1 MHLHLGG
8 HLSWYAPERAAH
20 LDLPLDGPRRL
31 LDLLDALGVPAAEIA
46 VVLVNRR
53 PVLLGEATVEDADR
67 ADLYPPVGGGKP
79 GP

>member
-20 LDLPLDGPRRL
+20 LQLPLDGPRPLR
-31 LDLLDALGVPAAEIA
+31 DLLDALGVPAAEIA

-53 PVLLGEATVEDADR
+53 PVPLADATVSDGDS
-67 ADLYPPVGGGKP
+67 ADLYPPVGGGRP
-79 GP
+79 GS